1 MNSFSHYAFGSVAE
15 WMFMY
20 AVTDTEDAGYKNII
34 IKPAITKE
42 MDFIEGS
49 YKCINGLIKSSW
61 KSKKNTVVMDVT
73 IPANTKAKI
82 YVPTT
87 SNDNLEFEMYP
98 NPTNADIYLNLSLSE
113 SKIEVFDINGKK
125 YLKVLNFQNTLSYQ

>member
-73 IPANTKAKI
+73 VPANTKAKI

-87 SNDNLEFEMYP
+87 SIKN
-98 NPTNADIYLNLSLSE
+98 
-113 SKIEVFDINGKK
+113 
-125 YLKVLNFQNTLSYQ
+125 LKVNNQKPDKQSDVRLLQYKDELACIQVGSGKYSFSTINKK